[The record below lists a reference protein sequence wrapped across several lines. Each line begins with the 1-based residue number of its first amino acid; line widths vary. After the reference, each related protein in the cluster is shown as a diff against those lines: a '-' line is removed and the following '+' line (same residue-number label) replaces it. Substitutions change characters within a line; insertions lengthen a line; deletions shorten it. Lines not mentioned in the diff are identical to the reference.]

1 MWHTS
6 LGDRVLRGA
15 EGRLFQKGLA
25 SLLEWTDE
33 RLEDH
38 RTGVEVFDHLTV
50 PEKLASLMHVAE
62 AMLLEDVP
70 MCELTAVSEGTVAA
84 IYAHVVGEIQEEITD
99 GSTALRKLILRAA
112 DETELLYDD
121 SPDLTC
127 NDVEEW
133 ATVVDSLTG
142 NIFWDLDWA
151 VPLVKPD
158 DSPDLA
164 NHLRDELGI
173 LPDYY
178 VSVPPDP
185 APVQIPQIRQRIK
198 TLCRM
203 KLA

>member
-15 EGRLFQKGLA
+15 EGRVFQKGLT

-38 RTGVEVFDHLTV
+38 RTGVEVFDRLTV
-50 PEKLASLMHVAE
+50 TEKLASIVHVAE

-70 MCELTAVSEGTVAA
+70 LCELTAVSEGTVAA
-84 IYAHVVGEIQEEITD
+84 VYAHVIAEIQEEIKD
-99 GSTALRKLILRAA
+99 GSAVLRKLILRAA
-112 DETELLYDD
+112 DEGDLLYED
-121 SPDLTC
+121 SPDLSC
-127 NDVEEW
+127 DDVEEW

-142 NIFWDLDWA
+142 NIFWDSDWA
-151 VPLVKPD
+151 ETLVEPD
-158 DSPDLA
+158 DPPDLA
-164 NHLRDELGI
+164 NHLRDKLGI
-173 LPDYY
+173 LPEYY
-178 VSVPPDP
+178 IAVPPDP
-185 APVQIPQIRQRIK
+185 LPAEIPKIRQRIQ